1 MISKAILKAMTMN
14 SELAKLGSSLLVP
27 SVQEL
32 AKNPLKEVPP
42 RYVRTDEDSPIISR
56 TNPLPQVPVI
66 DMQKLSS
73 KQELEQLHYACKEW
87 GFFQLINHG
96 VSPSLVEKMKMETQE
111 FFNLPMEEKKKVWQ
125 KPDEVEG
132 YGQAFVVSEEQKLNW
147 GDMFFMITLPTYL
160 RKPHLFPSLPLTFRE
175 TLEAYSV
182 ELKHLAM
189 KLLEVMGKAL
199 GMDPNDLRVLFEEG
213 YQGMRMNYYPP
224 CPQPE
229 LAIGLNS
236 HSDAV
241 GLTILLQINDMEGLQ
256 IRKNGIWVPIKPLP
270 NAFVIN
276 IGDIMEIV
284 SNGIYR
290 SIEHRATVNS
300 VKERVSVA
308 TFYNPKLEGDMGPAP
323 SLITP
328 QTPSLFRRIGVA
340 DFFKGLFS
348 RELRGKSYLDVLK
361 IVIQLSPFLLGERER

>member
-1 MISKAILKAMTMN
+1 MN
-14 SELAKLGSSLLVP
+14 PELAKLGSSLLVP
-27 SVQEL
+27 S
-32 AKNPLKEVPP
+32 KDVPP
-42 RYVRTDEDSPIISR
+42 RYVRTDEDSTIISHL
-56 TNPLPQVPVI
+56 NPLPQVPVI
-66 DMQKLSS
+66 DMQKFGSR
-73 KQELEQLHYACKEW
+73 
-87 GFFQLINHG
+87 LINHG
-96 VSPSLVEKMKMETQE
+96 VSPLLVEKLKMETQE

-125 KPDEVEG
+125 KPDEVER
-132 YGQAFVVSEEQKLNW
+132 YGQAFVVSEEQKLNC
-147 GDMFFMITLPTYL
+147 GDMFYMITLPT
-160 RKPHLFPSLPLTFRE
+160 S
-175 TLEAYSV
+175 
-182 ELKHLAM
+182 
-189 KLLEVMGKAL
+189 L

-213 YQGMRMNYYPP
+213 HQGMRMNYYPP

-229 LAIGLNS
+229 LAIGFNS

-308 TFYNPKLEGDMGPAP
+308 TFYSPKLEEGYG
-323 SLITP
+323 S
-328 QTPSLFRRIGVA
+328 IGVA
-340 DFFKGLFS
+340 DYFKGLFS
-348 RELRGKSYLDVLK
+348 RELCGKSYLDVLRLH
-361 IVIQLSPFLLGERER
+361 ISYNYR